1 VIWFL
6 DYDSIGSALLEEY
19 SGSFGLGSGRTPEAE
34 DRRGLALL
42 ARYPQGLAQD
52 RLDELLR
59 VHAQTR
65 FRTLDFL

>member
-1 VIWFL
+1 
-6 DYDSIGSALLEEY
+6 
-19 SGSFGLGSGRTPEAE
+19 
-34 DRRGLALL
+34 LL